1 MKAIWNDFKKN
12 TSMDVSMDQVFV
24 NLHLHKQFLTKKN
37 QVVFIVNEYFIK
49 NIAFYFKIYRW

>member
-1 MKAIWNDFKKN
+1 MKAIWNDLKKN

-24 NLHLHKQFLTKKN
+24 NLHSHKQFLTNKN

-49 NIAFYFKIYRW
+49 KHCLLF